1 MCSPRCLRR
10 AEGRLRKNPKLQGTP
25 YIEHDFG
32 PIFVIQAFVQKPF
45 QHTAEYVMKFDIY
58 PPLTSPTDFSTD
70 FCALPEDRGPV
81 GGAGGRTER
90 HVAVLARPPCPHDTY
105 PQFGSRGEEQ
115 GGTCWPSTAAPPDDL
130 AIRGPHQVTC
140 TPLHPKDGRFD
151 PTSPTSIDS
160 S

>member
-1 MCSPRCLRR
+1 MLR
-10 AEGRLRKNPKLQGTP
+10 TP
-25 YIEHDFG
+25 YIEYDFG

-45 QHTAEYVMKFDIY
+45 QHTAQYVMKFDIY
-58 PPLTSPTDFSTD
+58 PPRTSPTDFSTD

-115 GGTCWPSTAAPPDDL
+115 GGTCWPSAAAPPRDAKTQGISRRKPVDAVL
-130 AIRGPHQVTC
+130 APAHGAGAGALETGI
-140 TPLHPKDGRFD
+140 
-151 PTSPTSIDS
+151 
-160 S
+160 

>member
-1 MCSPRCLRR
+1 MPRGSVTALINYLHRELKR
-10 AEGRLRKNPKLQGTP
+10 D
-25 YIEHDFG
+25 IEHDFG
-32 PIFVIQAFVQKPF
+32 QIFVIQAFVQKPF

-115 GGTCWPSTAAPPDDL
+115 GGTCWPSTAAPPRDAKTQGISQNNRRTTVL
-130 AIRGPHQVTC
+130 AHPHSENASARV
-140 TPLHPKDGRFD
+140 RRN
-151 PTSPTSIDS
+151 
-160 S
+160 